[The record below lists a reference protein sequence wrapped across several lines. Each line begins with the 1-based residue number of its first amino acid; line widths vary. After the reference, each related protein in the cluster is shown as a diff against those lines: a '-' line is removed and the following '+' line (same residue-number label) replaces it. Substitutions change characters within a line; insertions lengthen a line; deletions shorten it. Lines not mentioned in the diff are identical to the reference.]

1 MEKLDKLVHILE
13 SSEDREEKLEALRLI
28 SEIAKALPD
37 VKAAS
42 NEFTL
47 KVDDIPL
54 PSLPQRGMAEIP
66 LPSDPPPTQNSLV
79 LDVQSGDS
87 RSFSTCFRLNRFQ
100 KTNNSEETA
109 VTKTRLGMVTL
120 HKNKSCRFQMIRH
133 SLNDLMLGERSNKS
147 KLTKMKKKSSK
158 NADGEMT
165 SSESKCVASDILL
178 TLGKSRRT
186 EIQQRINTWKEEL
199 LRDMNRDSKR
209 NNLDLAPVNLNDQKH
224 DSCAPQKE
232 VASLTSLSSAS
243 ATSIKLIP
251 HSITDEGVMVSKT
264 ITTSS
269 LKSSTES
276 LTSRFSSIV
285 FGADSQRKYY
295 WPLEMIRHTT
305 TLPKVSYSCNP
316 LYFEFLSQLSPEK
329 KSLDS
334 ITAMNSISP
343 ITNYA
348 KNINKPDEV
357 SSINKHAWVKENKG
371 TIGIDSA
378 SLPETQKIFPMLE
391 KKPLDASKQAVLTD
405 EESLSYVKLLGN
417 TFDDDDH
424 QTNAAK
430 WDTSSESEPEK
441 ANVSSQKFLEASA
454 RERKYSNPA
463 KDRSKKW
470 KYSSDSDHSTH
481 DSSSNYSYRSR
492 RNSHSSVSSRSR
504 SYSSTYSSRKSSRH
518 RCSYRSYS
526 RSSRCSRSSSYF
538 SSSSDSYYSSSSTRR
553 RKRRWRSRSLE
564 GRSLSRDRFGRRISR
579 SPSPISRKQH
589 KSCSKEPKR
598 IINCSTLPQAKKLT
612 AKVGSITSTNRIK
625 EETLRPAE
633 ECLNSI
639 STSSLATSTTLSSLN
654 IPLPA
659 PNLLLSTDQSTPNA
673 APTEPAKSFIG
684 PTLPTAKEIV
694 MPSKELSQ
702 EEKFQPIGPND
713 PLVFKTKL
721 ASSSGRSVED
731 EKYVKKSEK
740 EISASFIIPPEQA
753 EHYKALRLQAERHAR
768 KVMGGIT
775 GEGETEEDELTGLVD
790 VSLESS
796 NQVVNSGNPQQQL
809 VEELYLEQMASLMAQ
824 QHQNQLVMSAQAP
837 VGRLFHIVGGQQ
849 NMASNS
855 QFIPLVQLG
864 AKVVPALPQAGA
876 PLILAHHNAGHVA
889 TMFGSQT
896 PSPTN
901 GNSLVQVQTEDS
913 LKARLH
919 IELAE
924 KTLPERQEWVQ
935 ILQLP
940 QQQQHSQH
948 HGLILTHQL
957 PHRVGFPIVH
967 RPNIVL
973 GTSRKAPTLIQL
985 QAAASGQVVTPT
997 FIGTQQVLAA
1007 QPSPQLALPLIL
1019 GANGQVLVPK
1029 FIR

>member
-1 MEKLDKLVHILE
+1 M
-13 SSEDREEKLEALRLI
+13 
-28 SEIAKALPD
+28 P
-37 VKAAS
+37 
-42 NEFTL
+42 L

-66 LPSDPPPTQNSLV
+66 MPSDPPPTKNALV
-79 LDVQSGDS
+79 LDVQSGVSGDL
-87 RSFSTCFRLNRFQ
+87 RSFSTCSRSNKLQ
-100 KTNNSEETA
+100 KSGSSEETA

-133 SLNDLMLGERSNKS
+133 SFNDLMLGERLSKS
-147 KLTKMKKKSSK
+147 KLTKMKKKSNK
-158 NADGEMT
+158 NADGEIT
-165 SSESKCVASDILL
+165 SNEPKSVDGGVLL
-178 TLGKSRRT
+178 TLGNSRRT

-199 LRDMNRDSKR
+199 LRDMSIDSKR
-209 NNLDLAPVNLNDQKH
+209 NNLDIPPLNLIDQKH
-224 DSCAPQKE
+224 DPCAPQKE
-232 VASLTSLSSAS
+232 VALTSLSSAS
-243 ATSIKLIP
+243 TSSIKLP
-251 HSITDEGVMVSKT
+251 HSVADEGIMASKNLT
-264 ITTSS
+264 IGS
-269 LKSSTES
+269 LKSSNNCES

-285 FGADSQRKYY
+285 LGANSQRKYH

-305 TLPKVSYSCNP
+305 TLPKISYSCNP
-316 LYFEFLSQLSPEK
+316 LHFEFLSQLSPEK
-329 KSLDS
+329 MSSVS
-334 ITAMNSISP
+334 ITTMNFKTP
-343 ITNYA
+343 IINYA
-348 KNINKPDEV
+348 KIINKPDAA
-357 SSINKHAWVKENKG
+357 SSVNKHALVKRDKSV
-371 TIGIDSA
+371 IGIDSA
-378 SLPETQKIFPMLE
+378 SLSETQKTFSMLE
-391 KKPLDASKQAVLTD
+391 KRSLVASKQSLLTD

-430 WDTSSESEPEK
+430 WDTSSESESEK
-441 ANVSSQKFLEASA
+441 ANFSAQTFLETSAQSA
-454 RERKYSNPA
+454 REHRDSNPVRE
-463 KDRSKKW
+463 RSKKW

-481 DSSSNYSYRSR
+481 VSSSNYSYRSH
-492 RNSHSSVSSRSR
+492 RNSHSSVSSR

-518 RCSYRSYS
+518 HCSYRSYS

-538 SSSSDSYYSSSSTRR
+538 SSSSDSYYSSSSIRR

-564 GRSLSRDRFGRRISR
+564 GRSHSRDRFGRRISR
-579 SPSPISRKQH
+579 SPSSVSRKQH

-598 IINCSTLPQAKKLT
+598 IINYNTLPQAKKLT
-612 AKVGSITSTNRIK
+612 ADPAKVGSNTSINRIK
-625 EETLRPAE
+625 EETLRPVE
-633 ECLNSI
+633 ECLKSI
-639 STSSLATSTTLSSLN
+639 STSSLVTPTTLSSLN

-673 APTEPAKSFIG
+673 ASAEPTKSFIG
-684 PTLPTAKEIV
+684 PTLPMARGLLI
-694 MPSKELSQ
+694 PSKELCQ

-721 ASSSGRSVED
+721 PSSSGQSVEE
-731 EKYVKKSEK
+731 EKVVKKSEK

-775 GEGETEEDELTGLVD
+775 GEGETEDELTGLVD
-790 VSLESS
+790 ISFEPP

-901 GNSLVQVQTEDS
+901 GSTLVQMQTEDS

-924 KTLPERQEWVQ
+924 KTLSERQEWVQ

-940 QQQQHSQH
+940 QHQRHSQH

-957 PHRVGFPIVH
+957 PHQVGFPIVH

-973 GTSRKAPTLIQL
+973 GASRKAPALIQL
-985 QAAASGQVVTPT
+985 QASSSGQVVTPT

-1007 QPSPQLALPLIL
+1007 QPSAQLALPLIF